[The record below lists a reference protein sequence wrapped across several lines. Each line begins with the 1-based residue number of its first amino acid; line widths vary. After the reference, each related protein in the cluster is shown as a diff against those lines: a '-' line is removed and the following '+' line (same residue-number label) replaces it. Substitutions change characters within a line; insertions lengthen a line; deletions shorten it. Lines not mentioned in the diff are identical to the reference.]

1 MPEAGFMNSF
11 EDAKESGAVGDVAIL
26 ATAAAV
32 TALLLSGASGYRNA
46 VDPTKGMPKWKV
58 GLDTAVAAAGIGGAL
73 LLDGAPAMASLGSG
87 IAGLCSVVSQYGT
100 VGGGYVAMLM
110 GKAAP
115 QSPESSAE
123 SPAAA
128 TPATP
133 TVKGNASKVSEQ
145 IHEGGMASMTAKQK
159 ARYEAYVGR

>member
-11 EDAKESGAVGDVAIL
+11 DDAKESGAVGDVAVL

-115 QSPESSAE
+115 QSPES
-123 SPAAA
+123 PAANPSAPA

-133 TVKGNASKVSEQ
+133 AVKGNASNGNE
-145 IHEGGMASMTAKQK
+145 IHEGGMGSMTAKQK